1 MFENPLFDSPQ
12 FDDFMTPRR
21 RKPAYGFEDPLF
33 DAPPTDDFMTPKPA
47 SGSNFATDD
56 PMRIFPLVGR
66 AEPLDTGMGY
76 ANLPDPASPQAMAQA
91 TAGVPM
97 PRDAQSSMGGVPGMG
112 GNPGQSPSS
121 RGGGGFEPNQLM
133 MMGLGIL
140 SNPGQNALTGIS
152 RGVLQGLSLYEQ
164 MKERAAT
171 RARQARQ
178 DEEESQSRALR
189 NEVTGLQ
196 LEDARTRQRNRGY
209 ITEKMQRGEQLGLDE
224 LQQIVGYENPAAIYE
239 QRVAQDQAQAEA
251 ERVAQMRDAAVAQLP
266 AALEG
271 SGPMTPEQRYG
282 MIGASNAT
290 TRKDLDAALSK
301 VFTAPKKSGYDIR
314 EGGAPGDPSSRM
326 LYAIPK
332 NDPFGAKPINAVAP
346 SKAKAMIEINDPYGL
361 EKKEQIA
368 RREQI
373 SKLQGARQVAQDL
386 LGQIQQSRTVTG
398 IPGAARELVGG
409 LAGQISDVTGDPASK
424 ALRDQLAPEQVTNF
438 KSTGTQLA
446 ARAKEFFAGESG
458 KLSKEDQAMVERSI
472 AVLNKTTD
480 SKIAE
485 EQVKNVLYA
494 FDRAEKRHAQEL
506 EQGIK
511 SPYAKSPSD
520 RPAPLETFSRQEV
533 MEDLPVLRAQPGYEN
548 ATFEQIVD
556 MLREKGYEVAD

>member
-1 MFENPLFDSPQ
+1 MFDNPLYNRPQ
-12 FDDFMTPRR
+12 FDDFMTPKPR
-21 RKPAYGFEDPLF
+21 RKKE
-33 DAPPTDDFMTPKPA
+33 
-47 SGSNFATDD
+47 FADDD
-56 PMRIFPLVGR
+56 PMRIFPLIGR
-66 AEPLDTGMGY
+66 AEPIGFGDGY
-76 ANLPDPASPQAMAQA
+76 SALPDPASPEAIAQA
-91 TAGVPM
+91 TAGLPM
-97 PRDAQSSMGGVPGMG
+97 PPDSQSAMGGVPGLG
-112 GNPGQSPSS
+112 GNPGRAPSPS
-121 RGGGGFEPNQLM
+121 GQGGFDGKQLM

-152 RGVLQGLSLYEQ
+152 RGVLQGMSLYEQ
-164 MKERAAT
+164 MKERADN

-178 DEEESQSRALR
+178 DQEESHSRALR
-189 NEVTGLQ
+189 NEVTGYQ
-196 LEDARTRQRNRGY
+196 LEDARNRQQQRGY
-209 ITEKMQRGEQLGLDE
+209 IAEKMQRGEPLGLDE
-224 LQQIVGYENPAAIYE
+224 LQSMIAYDNPAAIYE
-239 QRVAQDQAQAEA
+239 QRVAQDQAEAEA
-251 ERVAQMRDAAVAQLP
+251 KRVGQMREAAMAQLP

-301 VFTAPKKSGYDIR
+301 VFTSPKEGGYELR
-314 EGGAPGDPSSRM
+314 EGGVPGDPSSRQ
-326 LYAIPK
+326 LYAVPK
-332 NDPFGAKPINAVAP
+332 NDPFSARPVNAVAP
-346 SKAKAMIEINDPYGL
+346 TTPKAMVEINDPYGL
-361 EKKEQIA
+361 GKKEKVE

-386 LGQIQQSRTVTG
+386 LTQIQQSKTVTG

-485 EQVKNVLYA
+485 EQVRNVLYA
-494 FDRAEKRHAQEL
+494 FDRAEQRHALEL
-506 EQGIK
+506 EEGIK
-511 SPYAKSPSD
+511 SPYAKSPRD
-520 RPAPLETFSRQEV
+520 RPPPLETFSRDEV
-533 MEDLPVLRAQPGYEN
+533 MEDLPVLRSQPGYEN
-548 ATFEQIVD
+548 ATYEQIVE
-556 MLREKGYEVAD
+556 MLRSKGYEVEN